1 MTTTEVNVRQV
12 RDRSTP
18 TERGASLFVVLRRCD
33 RSLARSEE
41 KADRLRLERR
51 EIMREM
57 RDEDVPVRRI
67 AEALGIS
74 EQAVRKDL
82 DRVDA

>member
-18 TERGASLFVVLRRCD
+18 TDRGRMLFVTLRRCD
-33 RSLARSEE
+33 RSLARTEE
-41 KADRLRLERR
+41 KADRLRVERR

-82 DRVDA
+82 DRDDG